1 MNLKF
6 GRRYRSNYIIL
17 MERIGDEND
26 AVRGDENDAV
36 RGDTNVATNGG
47 VINDSRILRYI

>member
-1 MNLKF
+1 
-6 GRRYRSNYIIL
+6 

-36 RGDTNVATNGG
+36 RGDKNVATNGG

>member
-1 MNLKF
+1 MK
-6 GRRYRSNYIIL
+6 
-17 MERIGDEND
+17 MEIIGDEND

-36 RGDTNVATNGG
+36 RGDKNVATNGG

>member
-1 MNLKF
+1 MK
-6 GRRYRSNYIIL
+6 
-17 MERIGDEND
+17 MEIIGDEND

-36 RGDTNVATNGG
+36 PGDKNVATNGG

>member
-1 MNLKF
+1 
-6 GRRYRSNYIIL
+6 

>member
-1 MNLKF
+1 
-6 GRRYRSNYIIL
+6 

-26 AVRGDENDAV
+26 AVRGDENDAI
-36 RGDTNVATNGG
+36 RGDKNVATNGG

>member
-1 MNLKF
+1 
-6 GRRYRSNYIIL
+6 
-17 MERIGDEND
+17 MEIIGDEND

-36 RGDTNVATNGG
+36 RGDKNVATNGG

>member
-1 MNLKF
+1 
-6 GRRYRSNYIIL
+6 
-17 MERIGDEND
+17 MEIIGDEND

-36 RGDTNVATNGG
+36 RGEKNVATNGG